1 MKFQQRKYRFMPSFR
16 MLMTSV
22 IALTVACGAVPALGQ
37 EQPVPT
43 RSAPG
48 DDSLFGDNRDKG
60 DAQEKLQIDGRISLG
75 GEFLGNEDL
84 TDGPDNLLATLGPEA
99 RLDLT
104 YRPDDDIEAYVSF
117 GAGLDHQLEDGNWT
131 TDATTELREA
141 YLLIDDS
148 IADDIEFQI
157 GRQDFEDGREFLY
170 DEQLDGVRLAYDH
183 QAWRIELAWAREALI
198 PKDLTRRE
206 RGRDRVDNFIFHA
219 EYKLTD
225 DWDIAAYVLKQEDR
239 RPGNISPTHFG
250 IQSEGTLGGGFGHW
264 FDFSLQR
271 GKIGAR
277 KLRANAVDA
286 GLIYTFPGAARPAIF
301 AGYARGSGGGNAT
314 TSREF
319 RQSGLQDNE
328 DRITGRSNVRYYG
341 EALDPDLSN
350 IKIFTLGAGI
360 RPNAASSLE
369 IVAHK
374 YRQVDLDDEDIR
386 GSPISATLNGNSRDI
401 GSELDAI
408 FAVRLFRGIGLE
420 AKLGWFMPGKAFDPP
435 ARKDALFGK
444 LRLVYRF

>member
-1 MKFQQRKYRFMPSFR
+1 MPSFR
-16 MLMTSV
+16 TLMSS
-22 IALTVACGAVPALGQ
+22 IFALAAVLAPTASSAQDRPAT
-37 EQPVPT
+37 T
-43 RSAPG
+43 RSEPG

-60 DAQEKLQIDGRISLG
+60 DELEKFQIDGRLSLG
-75 GEFLGNEDL
+75 GEFLRNDDL
-84 TDGPDNLLATLGPEA
+84 TDGPDNLFATLGPEA
-99 RLDLT
+99 RIDLT
-104 YRPDDDIEAYVSF
+104 YRPDDDIEAHVSF
-117 GAGLDHQLEDGNWT
+117 SAGIDRQLEDGDWT
-131 TDATTELREA
+131 TDGTTELREA

-148 IADDIEFQI
+148 IADEVEFQI

-183 QAWRIELAWAREALI
+183 QAWRLEVAWAREALI

-225 DWDIAAYVLKQEDR
+225 DWDIAAYVLKQEDL

-250 IQSEGTLGGGFGHW
+250 IQSEGELGGGFGHW

-271 GKIGAR
+271 GNVGTR

-286 GLIYTFPGAARPAIF
+286 GLIYTFPGTARPAVF

-314 TSREF
+314 TSHEF
-319 RQSGLQDNE
+319 RQSGLHDNE

-360 RPNAASSLE
+360 RPNASSSLE
-369 IVAHK
+369 IVGHK
-374 YRQVDLDDEDIR
+374 YRQVDLDDDDIR
-386 GSPISATLNGNSRDI
+386 GSPISAILNGNSRDI

-408 FAVRLFRGIGLE
+408 VAVRLFRGIGLE
-420 AKLGWFMPGKAFDPP
+420 AKLGWFMPGKAFDAP
-435 ARKDALFGK
+435 ARKDVLFGK